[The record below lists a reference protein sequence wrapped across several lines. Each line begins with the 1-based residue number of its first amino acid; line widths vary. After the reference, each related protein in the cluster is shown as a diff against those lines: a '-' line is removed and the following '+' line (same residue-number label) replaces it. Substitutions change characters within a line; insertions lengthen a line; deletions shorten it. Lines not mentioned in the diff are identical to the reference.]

1 MFKDSRIEALFPTTL
16 WIYQLENHEA
26 LNADLKGAIY
36 AMVDKGLGNF
46 QAPPQS
52 VWQSEGALH
61 IFPSR
66 LEHLVAANSRDADRI
81 SVAFDA
87 VLKGDVGDPDRFNF
101 APQ

>member
-26 LNADLKGAIY
+26 LNADLKGAVY
-36 AMVDKGLGNF
+36 AMVDKGMGKI

-52 VWQSEGALH
+52 VWQSEGALY
-61 IFPSR
+61 IFPSWLKHR
-66 LEHLVAANSRDADRI
+66 VAANSSGDDRI
-81 SVAFDA
+81 SVAFNT